1 MARMSINVKLATGET
16 ISLDTE
22 PMEPVL
28 VLMGRINY
36 EVGIMSYQQLLKIKG
51 RRMDPEKLVADYN
64 IKSGDTIHSTDIMD
78 SISLPRSSAG
88 AGSKEMQIFV
98 KTLTGKTLTLNVQS
112 SDGVETVMDKVLEEY
127 EVDMGPGYK
136 VKLTFAGKQLETGR
150 ALSYY
155 DIVQGS
161 TIEVKEAIFSQG

>member
-22 PMEPVL
+22 PMEPVR

-64 IKSGDTIHSTDIMD
+64 IKSGDAVHSTDIMD

-98 KTLTGKTLTLNVQS
+98 KTLTGKTIALDVED
-112 SDGVETVMDKVLEEY
+112 SDTIGNAKDKIQDKEGVPQDQQR
-127 EVDMGPGYK
+127 
-136 VKLTFAGKQLETGR
+136 LTFAGKALEDCPLYPPDADDKQKGGGVGGGR
-150 ALSYY
+150 W
-155 DIVQGS
+155 
-161 TIEVKEAIFSQG
+161 F